1 MRAQVTKVPNYRAFV
16 IAMLPKLR
24 VLDFQKVRAAEREAA
39 EALVGSSSSAA
50 AASSDAGAGT
60 KRPRTFEPGEA
71 ADGDDEAGASKAPK
85 AGPTPEQVAKIKA
98 AIANASSL
106 EEVARLE
113 KALKSGNYEVVA
125 AAAEGAGGEGGEGG
139 GEGGEGAMAE
149 G

>member
-1 MRAQVTKVPNYRAFV
+1 MPNYRAFV

-39 EALVGSSSSAA
+39 EAMHGATSAAAA
-50 AASSDAGAGT
+50 AASSSSAGA

-71 ADGDDEAGASKAPK
+71 ADDDADAASSSKAPK

-125 AAAEGAGGEGGEGG
+125 AAADGAAGG
-139 GEGGEGAMAE
+139 GEGGAPNEG
-149 G
+149 